1 MLERLIV
8 EPGTPAALAGRD
20 TADTLG
26 LTGKVEAK
34 EELRDL
40 HDELSKLQTRLWAE
54 HRRSVLLVLQ
64 GVDASGKDG
73 TIRSVFSGVS
83 PLGCRVISFRRPT
96 EIELAHD
103 FLWRVHAACPAR
115 GEIGIFNR
123 SHYEDV
129 VTVRVHEIFPEQVWR
144 PRLEHIR
151 TFERL
156 LTAEGTTVV
165 KCFLHLS
172 KEEQRKELEERLA
185 DPEKRWKFNPE
196 DLETRERW
204 DELQV
209 AYDETLTETSIDEA
223 PWHVVPAD
231 RAWVRNLAVATVLV
245 ATLRRL
251 DPRFPDPQL
260 DAVKIA

>member
-1 MLERLIV
+1 MLPPPLEG
-8 EPGTPAALAGRD
+8 GTA
-20 TADTLG
+20 
-26 LTGKVEAK
+26 
-34 EELRDL
+34 
-40 HDELSKLQTRLWAE
+40 
-54 HRRSVLLVLQ
+54 Q
-64 GVDASGKDG
+64 G
-73 TIRSVFSGVS
+73 
-83 PLGCRVISFRRPT
+83 
-96 EIELAHD
+96 
-103 FLWRVHAACPAR
+103 
-115 GEIGIFNR
+115 
-123 SHYEDV
+123 
-129 VTVRVHEIFPEQVWR
+129 
-144 PRLEHIR
+144 
-151 TFERL
+151 
-156 LTAEGTTVV
+156 
-165 KCFLHLS
+165 
-172 KEEQRKELEERLA
+172 LEERLA